1 MDSGVSGIGGRL
13 EPALGALPDTIGW
26 DELQRA
32 KPVPEDVLVDDRCPA
47 AEPSAPNRE
56 WPDNRARPAVPGA
69 TAQAT
74 AAPGTTAP
82 GTTAH
87 SMSTQS
93 QTPATDVPPVPAGLP
108 GPRGGTGR
116 TPAPS
121 RPAGRPSPAAQ
132 PRPASEHPT
141 GARSRSNPPATP
153 GAPPA
158 PPFAAPSAP
167 TAPPGTGLTRR
178 LLSML
183 PWPTGGDPVGEL
195 VRQHRSV
202 HPGGD
207 PNLLR
212 RAYAIAEEMHR
223 GQTRKSGDP
232 YITHPLAVAEIL
244 AELGMDTTTLVA
256 ALLHDTVEDTS
267 YTLQALEGDF
277 GAEVAL
283 LVDGVTKFDKVFYGD
298 AAEAETIRKMII
310 AAGRDVRVLVIKLA
324 DRLHNMRTL
333 DARSPASRAR
343 IARATRDVL
352 VPLCDRLG
360 IQALKRDL
368 EDCVLK
374 ALSPS
379 GYALVA
385 DYVAHRRGRGRYL
398 DRVIAEV
405 RTELNRAKV
414 DAKVSSRPRHLY
426 SIWKDTVA
434 GNYTEPHDLPRVVIV
449 VNGPDTDCYAALGA
463 MHGRWRPVPGRFKDF
478 IASPKNNLYRSLHT
492 TVLGPD
498 EELLEVL
505 IRTEPMHRDAEYGI
519 VANFRYP
526 LLARASS
533 EREQLAWLRRV
544 LDWESSATDPAQF
557 LASLRCDLAESQIIV
572 FTSTGRPVLLP
583 AEATPVD
590 LAYTLGQHIGDR
602 CIGARLNGRL
612 VALSSGLDDGDVV
625 EIITRQGQRD
635 EFDFDDK
642 APAPGPSREWLQ
654 FVKTPQARL
663 HISDWFTEKDAPAV
677 TIADKVRLGRLAIGL
692 ALRQRGRG
700 LGSDLPLVRL
710 AVKVGYPDL
719 ETLLVAVAEHKLAAP
734 EVVDQLI
741 ASVDHTPH

>member
-1 MDSGVSGIGGRL
+1 M
-13 EPALGALPDTIGW
+13 EPAPGALPDAVGW

-32 KPVPEDVLVDDRCPA
+32 KPVPTDPLVTAARIDLEPPPTGTGTVAPA
-47 AEPSAPNRE
+47 PRP
-56 WPDNRARPAVPGA
+56 RPA
-69 TAQAT
+69 T
-74 AAPGTTAP
+74 
-82 GTTAH
+82 
-87 SMSTQS
+87 
-93 QTPATDVPPVPAGLP
+93 P
-108 GPRGGTGR
+108 GPRGGAGRIPVAPRRGSSTGSAAAPLTDTPPTKPATPPAPGR
-116 TPAPS
+116 RPDKQPAPPAFSAPANTTAASPAPS
-121 RPAGRPSPAAQ
+121 
-132 PRPASEHPT
+132 
-141 GARSRSNPPATP
+141 
-153 GAPPA
+153 
-158 PPFAAPSAP
+158 FA
-167 TAPPGTGLTRR
+167 RR
-178 LLSML
+178 LRSML
-183 PWPTGGDPVGEL
+183 PWPTTAGPVADL
-195 VRQHRSV
+195 IRAHRSA

-223 GQTRKSGDP
+223 GQMRKSGDP
-232 YITHPLAVAEIL
+232 YITHPLAVAQIL

-267 YTLQALEGDF
+267 YTLPALEGEF
-277 GAEVAL
+277 GPEVSL

-298 AAEAETIRKMII
+298 AAEAETIRKMIL

-333 DARSPASRAR
+333 DARSHASRTR

-360 IQALKRDL
+360 IQALKREL
-368 EDCVLK
+368 EDCVLR

-385 DYVAHRRGRGRYL
+385 DYVKWRPDRRPFF
-398 DRVIAEV
+398 DRVIGQVSAEL
-405 RTELNRAKV
+405 TRARV
-414 DAKVSSRPRHLY
+414 DATVSPRPRHLY

-492 TVLGPD
+492 TVLGPED
-498 EELLEVL
+498 ELLEVL
-505 IRTEPMHRDAEYGI
+505 IRTAPMHRDAEYGI
-519 VANFRYP
+519 VANFRFP
-526 LLARASS
+526 QHAPRSVSAQ
-533 EREQLAWLRRV
+533 EEQLAWLHRV
-544 LDWESSATDPAQF
+544 LDWESEATDPAQF

-583 AEATPVD
+583 AGATPVD
-590 LAYTLGQHIGDR
+590 LAYTLDQNIGDR
-602 CIGARLNGRL
+602 CIAARLNGRL
-612 VALSSGLDDGDVV
+612 VALSSELDDGDVV

-635 EFDFDDK
+635 EFDVDDE

-663 HISDWFTEKDAPAV
+663 HITDWFADEEPPAA

-710 AVKVGYPDL
+710 ATALGYPDL
-719 ETLLVAVAEHKLAAP
+719 ETLLVAVADHKLSAP
-734 EVVDQLI
+734 AVVERLI
-741 ASVDHTPH
+741 ASVDHA